1 MTNIK
6 KKEEKQSSLLNP
18 RVNKRSSFLGKR
30 HCSIK
35 TNKDKDIDGHKA
47 ANEHPKLGK
56 VVARKGLVPQP

>member
-1 MTNIK
+1 
-6 KKEEKQSSLLNP
+6 LNP